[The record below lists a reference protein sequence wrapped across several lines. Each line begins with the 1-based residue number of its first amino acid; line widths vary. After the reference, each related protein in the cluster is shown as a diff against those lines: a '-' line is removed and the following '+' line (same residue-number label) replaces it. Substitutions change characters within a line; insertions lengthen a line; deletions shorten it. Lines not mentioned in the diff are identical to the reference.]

1 MPVETTSR
9 SRSKGIMLPGL
20 KRARERKGY
29 SLRDL
34 AEVSGVDQSMISKLE
49 NQRRGAQGR
58 NVRKLAK
65 ALEVSTENLVG

>member
-58 NVRKLAK
+58 NVRKLAS
-65 ALEVSTENLVG
+65 ALEVSTEDLVG